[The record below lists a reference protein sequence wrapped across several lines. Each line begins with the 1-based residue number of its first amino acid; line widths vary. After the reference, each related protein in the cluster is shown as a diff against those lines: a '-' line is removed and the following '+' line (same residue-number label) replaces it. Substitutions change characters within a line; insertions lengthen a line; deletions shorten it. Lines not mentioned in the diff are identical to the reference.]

1 MRTLRYDL
9 KIYARCAVQYVKA
22 RMQYRDDFI
31 ICSIGMAFSCVTTI
45 FVFRIFFNT
54 IPNLAGWSFDEI
66 LFIYAFFL
74 LSITPVQFF
83 VDNIWFLRYDIISGA
98 FVKYYLKPINILFYY
113 MSERVD
119 VKGFSQLG
127 LGVATLIYASF
138 RLHMVW
144 NPIRILLM
152 GVAWFSA
159 ALTAM
164 SIFIIAGSTGFWL
177 LGGSLPGLNLAIK
190 IRDFSPYPTTVFT
203 GVFRVLFTF
212 LIPIGFV
219 AFYPSQ
225 LFLRPGSAPLLAY
238 LSPVVGIGF
247 FLLAYFIWSK
257 GVDAYAG
264 TGS

>member
-1 MRTLRYDL
+1 MPRLRYYL
-9 KIYARCAVQYVKA
+9 RIYARCAVQYVKA

-31 ICSIGMAFSCVTTI
+31 ICSIGMVFSCVTTI
-45 FVFRIFFNT
+45 FVFRILFNT
-54 IPNLAGWSFDEI
+54 IPNLAGWTFDEI

-138 RLHMVW
+138 RLHMDW
-144 NPIRILLM
+144 SPLRILLL

-159 ALTAM
+159 SLTAM
-164 SIFIIAGSTGFWL
+164 SILIIAGSTGFWL
-177 LGGSLPGLNLAIK
+177 LGGSLPVLNLAIK

-238 LSPVVGIGF
+238 LSPFVGIGF